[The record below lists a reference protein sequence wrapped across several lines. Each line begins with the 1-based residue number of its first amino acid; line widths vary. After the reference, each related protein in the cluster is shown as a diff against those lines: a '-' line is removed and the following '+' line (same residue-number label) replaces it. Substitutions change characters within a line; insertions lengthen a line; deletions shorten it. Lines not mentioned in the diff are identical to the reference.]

1 MAVRQ
6 RKKQKHLP
14 MPPLSPW
21 DKVLYPTVIAGGV
34 VVALGMAF
42 GSSVLSGIIARA
54 NPTVLAT
61 RPTASLLA
69 LALAVLFFLLVMVP
83 LTFIGKHK
91 GVIPIFARSDV
102 IYGRVGGY
110 RELYPV
116 FGKYRIGYG
125 ADAWVENTREKK
137 QLLCCLT
144 IALAVLL
151 LFPLTLFSRYD
162 LHEDM
167 SLTVRNMVNMETAHY
182 APEDVEGVT
191 FGIEYNAA
199 ARKSYSARYRTTV
212 TVKTSDGRSYEF
224 SADPATMAVVKS
236 QVPLGMVELKCDIG
250 VEDYIE
256 RRNLNA
262 FDAAILRGIFSAP

>member
-1 MAVRQ
+1 
-6 RKKQKHLP
+6 

-69 LALAVLFFLLVMVP
+69 LALAVLFFLSVMVP
-83 LTFIGKHK
+83 LMFIGEHK
-91 GVIPIFARSDV
+91 GVSPIFARSDV

-167 SLTVRNMVNMETAHY
+167 SLTVRSIVNSETTRY
-182 APEDVEGVT
+182 DPEDVTSVILA
-191 FGIEYNAA
+191 IEYNAT
-199 ARKSYSARYRTTV
+199 ARRATSARYRTTV
-212 TVKTSDGRSYEF
+212 TVKTSDGISYKF
-224 SADPATMAVVKS
+224 SADPETMAAVTARISPSKIRR
-236 QVPLGMVELKCDIG
+236 QTDIS
-250 VEDYIE
+250 VADYIE
-256 RRNLNA
+256 RRNLNEE
-262 FDAAILRGIFSAP
+262 DAAILRNVFAVP